1 MPTTP
6 QQQVGSRGRR
16 MPSSLP
22 LLSVLFIQLTL
33 TSMPGHAAIYI
44 PDNYQIK
51 DLQKPPVITV
61 QPASITAFSSD
72 EIFLNCE
79 ATGNPPPRF
88 RWVKDGLEFD
98 PSKVA
103 VMLSPD
109 SGSFKAE
116 EGAIHHFQG
125 NYSCYASNNLGTAV
139 SNEVQ
144 IITEDTP
151 AIQKEKKEE
160 KTVEEGN
167 SAILHCNPPE
177 SSVTPVIHWMD
188 KRLRHIQQS
197 ERVTQGRDGNLYFS
211 HVTTEDSRSDYTC
224 NVQFLGARIIV
235 AKEPISLK
243 ILPSNSVVR
252 NRRPQMMRPTGSS
265 SSYTVL
271 RGQMLDLECITQG
284 LPTPSI
290 QWVRKDGALSESRTS
305 TDSYNR
311 VLRFSNI
318 SQSDDGEYQCT
329 ATNTQG
335 TARHT
340 YTVTVEAAP
349 YWIKEPESELYA
361 PNETVRLECQA
372 DGIPTPT
379 VTWSINGSPLSGIDE
394 DSRRTVK
401 GGTLILKNVAISD
414 TAVYQCKASNIHG
427 NILVNTYVYVVELPP
442 QILTE
447 NSLSYTV
454 TEGQMAELQ
463 CKTFGSP
470 RPKVT
475 WEDELQETVLKNS
488 RMTQLSNG
496 TLQIINASRED
507 KGSYTCSVKEAKI
520 SITAEL
526 EVLNRTVILD
536 PPRALHVQKGKSAT
550 FTCQYQVD
558 DSLAKPQVLWRRS
571 GKKLDEFSDGD
582 KYMIEETELIVSNV
596 QEEDEGIYTCEVMT
610 SLDSAKASGSITV
623 VDRPDAPTQL
633 KITEPRERSV
643 TLSWTPEDDHKSP
656 VLEYVVEFEETGT
669 DREEWEEHTRVAGDT
684 RRISLSLRPFLAYR
698 FRVIAINSI
707 GKSDPSLPSEPY
719 STPAARPDSNPE
731 AVQSE
736 SVDPDTLFITWDEM
750 DRRNFNG
757 PDFRYKVMWRK
768 VVGSGPS
775 WHSNFTLSPPF
786 VVTDVGNFTAFDIKV
801 QAVNDI
807 GEGPDPKSTIGYSGE
822 DYPQKAPLSVGV
834 VLLNSTAVTV
844 TWAPVERESV
854 RGHLMGYKINLQN
867 FGDCMKHHH
876 HQKWVRDEDGQ
887 PLSEIVIKTGPNE
900 ERKELG
906 GLQPYSCYSLFV
918 NVFNGKG
925 DGPPSEDCPFETPE
939 GVPGPPTSLEL
950 ISPSETEMTL
960 QWTPPAK
967 PNGILIG
974 YLLQYQQLD
983 NTDKPMQVEK
993 IDDPKKTQLTL
1004 KKLDSRSRYRFDLR
1018 GRTNVGSGMPIVKE
1032 GATTLDGAPP
1042 HNISFFAGETS
1053 VNFTWVTHE
1062 RQRNVAFHINYLKK
1076 NDRGSWKQS
1085 EKVNTSQSFY
1095 TLRGLQPG
1103 SQYRLHLV
1111 FSNVT
1116 FKEIEILTEGAAMEV
1131 KNGFATEG
1139 WFIGLISALV
1149 LLLLILLILCF
1160 IKRSK
1165 GGKYSVKEKEEGQ
1178 VDSEVRPMKDETFGE
1193 YRSLESDNEEK
1204 RTASQPSLCED
1215 SKLCSDGALDY
1226 GNSNSVQT
1234 EVIMDE
1240 SLASQYSG
1248 ARDEPEADPQDSSF
1262 LTPVSVGSTSHGLPN
1277 SAAVLD

>member
-1 MPTTP
+1 MS
-6 QQQVGSRGRR
+6 V
-16 MPSSLP
+16 SL
-22 LLSVLFIQLTL
+22 F
-33 TSMPGHAAIYI
+33 GF
-44 PDNYQIK
+44 
-51 DLQKPPVITV
+51 QKPPVITV

-454 TEGQMAELQ
+454 TEGQMAKLQ

-558 DSLAKPQVLWRRS
+558 DSLGKPQVLWRRS

-719 STPAARPDSNPE
+719 STPAALPDSNPE
-731 AVQSE
+731 GVQSE

-844 TWAPVERESV
+844 TWAPVERDSV
-854 RGHLMGYKINLQN
+854 RGHLMGYKIKIYYKHSDLQ
-867 FGDCMKHHH
+867 GLQHL
-876 HQKWVRDEDGQ
+876 DGQ

-1032 GATTLDGAPP
+1032 GATTLDGGVLYCWGLFGKS
-1042 HNISFFAGETS
+1042 SFFCYHS
-1053 VNFTWVTHE
+1053 S
-1062 RQRNVAFHINYLKK
+1062 L
-1076 NDRGSWKQS
+1076 
-1085 EKVNTSQSFY
+1085 
-1095 TLRGLQPG
+1095 P
-1103 SQYRLHLV
+1103 
-1111 FSNVT
+1111 
-1116 FKEIEILTEGAAMEV
+1116 TEAMEV

-1165 GGKYSVKEKEEGQ
+1165 GGKYSGMMT
-1178 VDSEVRPMKDETFGE
+1178 DD
-1193 YRSLESDNEEK
+1193 YRIMYRCLK
-1204 RTASQPSLCED
+1204 VCEPFRIF
-1215 SKLCSDGALDY
+1215 Y
-1226 GNSNSVQT
+1226 
-1234 EVIMDE
+1234 I
-1240 SLASQYSG
+1240 
-1248 ARDEPEADPQDSSF
+1248 
-1262 LTPVSVGSTSHGLPN
+1262 
-1277 SAAVLD
+1277 SA

>member
-1 MPTTP
+1 MS
-6 QQQVGSRGRR
+6 V
-16 MPSSLP
+16 SL
-22 LLSVLFIQLTL
+22 F
-33 TSMPGHAAIYI
+33 GF
-44 PDNYQIK
+44 
-51 DLQKPPVITV
+51 QKPPVITV

-454 TEGQMAELQ
+454 TEGQMAKLQ

-558 DSLAKPQVLWRRS
+558 DSLGKPQVLWRRS

-719 STPAARPDSNPE
+719 STPAALPDSNPE
-731 AVQSE
+731 GVQSE

-844 TWAPVERESV
+844 TWAPVERDSV
-854 RGHLMGYKINLQN
+854 RGHLMGYKIKIYYKHSDLQ
-867 FGDCMKHHH
+867 GLQHL
-876 HQKWVRDEDGQ
+876 DGQ

-1032 GATTLDGAPP
+1032 GATTLVSLCLQQKTSANILYVIA
-1042 HNISFFAGETS
+1042 HNSHVLFFTISY
-1053 VNFTWVTHE
+1053 
-1062 RQRNVAFHINYLKK
+1062 R
-1076 NDRGSWKQS
+1076 
-1085 EKVNTSQSFY
+1085 SFCY
-1095 TLRGLQPG
+1095 HSSLP
-1103 SQYRLHLV
+1103 
-1111 FSNVT
+1111 
-1116 FKEIEILTEGAAMEV
+1116 TEAMEV

-1193 YRSLESDNEEK
+1193 YSSDNEEK

>member
-1 MPTTP
+1 MHFIGKQGKNVFFLLWQVPVFNQTTP
-6 QQQVGSRGRR
+6 AIIHTFFSVFCCLNS
-16 MPSSLP
+16 
-22 LLSVLFIQLTL
+22 LSVSLL
-33 TSMPGHAAIYI
+33 Y
-44 PDNYQIK
+44 Y
-51 DLQKPPVITV
+51 
-61 QPASITAFSSD
+61 
-72 EIFLNCE
+72 
-79 ATGNPPPRF
+79 RF

-454 TEGQMAELQ
+454 TEGQMAKLQ

-558 DSLAKPQVLWRRS
+558 DSLGKPQVLWRRS
-571 GKKLDEFSDGD
+571 GKKLDEFSD
-582 KYMIEETELIVSNV
+582 
-596 QEEDEGIYTCEVMT
+596 
-610 SLDSAKASGSITV
+610 
-623 VDRPDAPTQL
+623 DRPDAPTQL

-719 STPAARPDSNPE
+719 STPAALPDSNPE
-731 AVQSE
+731 GVQSE

-844 TWAPVERESV
+844 TWAPVERDSV
-854 RGHLMGYKINLQN
+854 RGHLMGYKVL
-867 FGDCMKHHH
+867 
-876 HQKWVRDEDGQ
+876 DEDGQ

-974 YLLQYQQLD
+974 YLLQYQQR
-983 NTDKPMQVEK
+983 TSPMQVEK

-1032 GATTLDGAPP
+1032 GATTLDGGIVGGHHSSHRAGLTCMFKILYFIPLE
-1042 HNISFFAGETS
+1042 NYICFF
-1053 VNFTWVTHE
+1053 
-1062 RQRNVAFHINYLKK
+1062 YCL
-1076 NDRGSWKQS
+1076 SWKQ
-1085 EKVNTSQSFY
+1085 
-1095 TLRGLQPG
+1095 
-1103 SQYRLHLV
+1103 
-1111 FSNVT
+1111 
-1116 FKEIEILTEGAAMEV
+1116 
-1131 KNGFATEG
+1131 
-1139 WFIGLISALV
+1139 
-1149 LLLLILLILCF
+1149 
-1160 IKRSK
+1160 
-1165 GGKYSVKEKEEGQ
+1165 
-1178 VDSEVRPMKDETFGE
+1178 
-1193 YRSLESDNEEK
+1193 
-1204 RTASQPSLCED
+1204 
-1215 SKLCSDGALDY
+1215 
-1226 GNSNSVQT
+1226 
-1234 EVIMDE
+1234 
-1240 SLASQYSG
+1240 
-1248 ARDEPEADPQDSSF
+1248 
-1262 LTPVSVGSTSHGLPN
+1262 
-1277 SAAVLD
+1277 